1 MCYMDS
7 KQRQEKATTSL
18 VTSKM
23 QVKTIIYFDHI
34 IIMIAKIKDWTI
46 PSVVNDVMKLE
57 PSYISRGK
65 IKWYK
70 EFEHLWKIFKTYI
83 CIYHTMKLFSLY
95 IYSWK
100 IKEYIHKKTS
110 TPIFIATLFVV
121 AQTGSKPNVYQEV
134 NRWNVLLYL
143 CDIVNNIRK

>member
-70 EFEHLWKIFKTYI
+70 EFEHLWKIIKNLTYASI
-83 CIYHTMKLFSLY
+83 IQWSYSACIFSLEKLKN
-95 IYSWK
+95 IS
-100 IKEYIHKKTS
+100 IKKLVH
-110 TPIFIATLFVV
+110 
-121 AQTGSKPNVYQEV
+121 Q
-134 NRWNVLLYL
+134 YL
-143 CDIVNNIRK
+143 